1 MRLLARCIPAALCL
15 LTGCQA
21 STLHLSVKAPS
32 GTNQG
37 RPLYMLVR
45 KVDPKQ
51 FAIESY
57 GEVSARVFQPDADVL
72 LSALIYPGTL
82 QRMKVPLPDGA
93 PVAVSFLFTAPDGTW
108 QQFVNAPAPGSLD
121 IELLEGRIR
130 TGTQPAEPREP
141 GGDDASKPPEPPAA
155 PAAPTPPAA
164 KAPAL
169 TAGK

>member
-1 MRLLARCIPAALCL
+1 MRPLTRWAPVLLGL
-15 LTGCQA
+15 LTACSP
-21 STLHLSVKAPS
+21 STLKLTVKAPT

-82 QRMKVPLPDGA
+82 QRMTVPLPDKA
-93 PVAVSFLFTAPDGTW
+93 SVAVSFLFTAPDGTW
-108 QQFVNAPAPGSLD
+108 QQFVNTPAPGSLD

-130 TGTQPAEPREP
+130 TGTQPAAPREQE
-141 GGDDASKPPEPPAA
+141 GDDAAKPPEPPAA
-155 PAAPTPPAA
+155 PKAPDA

>member
-1 MRLLARCIPAALCL
+1 MKPWAGCIPLALCFL
-15 LTGCQA
+15 AACQP

-37 RPLYMLVR
+37 RPMYMLVR

-51 FAIESY
+51 FAVESY
-57 GEVSARVFQPDADVL
+57 GEVSARIFQPDADVL
-72 LSALIYPGTL
+72 LSEVIYPGRL
-82 QRMKVPLPDGA
+82 QRMKVPLPDNT

-108 QQFVNAPAPGSLD
+108 QQFVNAPAPGSLE

-130 TGTQPAEPREP
+130 TGTQPAAPKE
-141 GGDDASKPPEPPAA
+141 GDDAAKPPEPPAA
-155 PAAPTPPAA
+155 PKPPPSSTA

-169 TAGK
+169 HAEN

>member
-1 MRLLARCIPAALCL
+1 MLLRCIPALLCL
-15 LTGCQA
+15 LSACQP

-51 FAIESY
+51 FALESY

-72 LSALIYPGTL
+72 MSALIYPGTL
-82 QRMKVPLPDGA
+82 QRLKVPLPDDA
-93 PVAVSFLFTAPDGTW
+93 AVAVSFLFTAPDGTW
-108 QQFVNAPAPGSLD
+108 QQFVNTPTPGSLD

-130 TGTQPAEPREP
+130 TGTQPAAPKDSGEGELP
-141 GGDDASKPPEPPAA
+141 KPPEPPAA
-155 PAAPTPPAA
+155 PKAAPPS
-164 KAPAL
+164 K
-169 TAGK
+169 

>member
-1 MRLLARCIPAALCL
+1 MKPWASCLLAALCL
-15 LTGCQA
+15 LSACQP

-72 LSALIYPGTL
+72 LSALIYPGTI
-82 QRMKVPLPDGA
+82 QRMKVPLPDNA

-130 TGTQPAEPREP
+130 TGTQPAEPRQP
-141 GGDDASKPPEPPAA
+141 DGDGAPKPPEAPTAPKAPPASG
-155 PAAPTPPAA
+155 A

-169 TAGK
+169 TAKN

>member
-1 MRLLARCIPAALCL
+1 MKPWASCLPAALCL
-15 LTGCQA
+15 LAACQP

-82 QRMKVPLPDGA
+82 QRLKVPLPDNA

-130 TGTQPAEPREP
+130 TGTQPAEPRQP
-141 GGDDASKPPEPPAA
+141 DGDGAPKPPE
-155 PAAPTPPAA
+155 APTAPKAPPAA

-169 TAGK
+169 TAKN

>member
-1 MRLLARCIPAALCL
+1 MKLLTRSIPALLCL
-15 LTGCQA
+15 LSACQP

-51 FAIESY
+51 FALESY

-72 LSALIYPGTL
+72 MSALIYPGTL
-82 QRMKVPLPDGA
+82 QRLQVPLPDKT

-130 TGTQPAEPREP
+130 TGTQPAAPKGEGEEEAP
-141 GGDDASKPPEPPAA
+141 KPPEA
-155 PAAPTPPAA
+155 PAAPKAAPPKAA

-169 TAGK
+169 HAEN

>member
-1 MRLLARCIPAALCL
+1 MKPWASCIPLALCL
-15 LTGCQA
+15 LSACQP

-51 FAIESY
+51 FAVESY
-57 GEVSARVFQPDADVL
+57 GEVSARIFQPDADVL
-72 LSALIYPGTL
+72 MSALIYPGTL
-82 QRMKVPLPDGA
+82 QRLKVPLPDDDA

-108 QQFVNAPAPGSLD
+108 QQFVNTPTPGSLD

-130 TGTQPAEPREP
+130 TGTQPAAPNDP
-141 GGDDASKPPEPPAA
+141 KGDDAAKPPEPPAA
-155 PAAPTPPAA
+155 P
-164 KAPAL
+164 K
-169 TAGK
+169 